1 MHIQRSTVLIAV
13 NIALILLL
21 AYSGWHPY
29 DRITWIMEVFPILIA
44 MPIMWFS
51 YRKFPLTD
59 LLYVCIFLHAVVLI
73 AGGAYSYA
81 RVPLGFQIADLFHLT
96 RNPYD
101 KIGHLFQGFVP
112 ALVAREIFIRRECVR
127 GKKMISFL
135 AICVVMMI
143 SASYELIEWGA
154 AVALGQGADEFLGTQ
169 GDPWDTQSDML
180 FALIGAVLALLFFS
194 RFHDRQIKRL
204 SNRVRNHSAQPV

>member
-1 MHIQRSTVLIAV
+1 MHIQRPTVLIAA
-13 NIALILLL
+13 NIALLLLL

-29 DRITWIMEVFPILIA
+29 DRITWIMEVLPIVIA
-44 MPIMWFS
+44 LPIMWAS

-143 SASYELIEWGA
+143 SSSYELIEWGA

-204 SNRVRNHSAQPV
+204 SNRVRNHSARPV